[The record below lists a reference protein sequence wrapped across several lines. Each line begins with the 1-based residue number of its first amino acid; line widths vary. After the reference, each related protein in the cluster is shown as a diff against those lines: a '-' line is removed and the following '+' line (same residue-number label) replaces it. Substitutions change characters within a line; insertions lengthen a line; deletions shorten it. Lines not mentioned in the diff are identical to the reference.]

1 MNMYKHAEAIK
12 LLEEARELDPQS
24 AAIHGYLSFANLMD
38 VWLGSTANRA
48 ESIEK
53 AFDYAEKCKALN
65 DELSA
70 CRQMLSGVH
79 LQKREYEKA
88 ISEGK
93 KATELEPN
101 NALAALW
108 NGWTLRSA
116 GRYEAAL
123 SEYERA
129 IRLDPLN
136 TTTPIYHKCAT
147 YNVMRQHEDA
157 IATCKKVLEANPKY
171 LPAYYQLAVAYS
183 TMNRMEEARESA
195 SEILKKNPN
204 FTVENWAKGLPYKK
218 EADIDLIVN
227 GLRKAGLPDK
237 PPLPLPDK
245 PSIAVLAF
253 DNLSNDPEQEYF
265 SDGIAEDIITALS
278 KTPKMF
284 VIARNSSFTYKG
296 KPVKVQQIGRELGVR
311 YVLEGSVRK
320 TGDKVRINAQLIDAQ
335 TGRHLWADKYD
346 RELKDIL
353 ALQDEITKS
362 IITELQ
368 VKLTE
373 GEQARIP
380 AKGANNLDAF
390 LKVLEAR
397 DIMRVQNIENNRK
410 ARNLLER
417 AIELDPDYAP
427 AYRWLSASHFLDI
440 LLGESNSPADSIKR
454 AFQLSKKALSI
465 DNSLGDAHAWL
476 GILYV
481 WTKQSEKGMPE
492 LEKAVELYPNAADI
506 QSYLAAGLLYSDEL
520 DKAILVQKKAIRL
533 NPMSPSWYF
542 NNLAAMYRSKGDFK
556 EALVWG
562 ERAVKQDPE
571 YIIGNV
577 HLCSVYYLLGR
588 EEDAHL
594 QAKKVLK
601 LNPNFSLKKL
611 ERTLPYKNPEVKKQ
625 YIDALRNAGLPD

>member
-1 MNMYKHAEAIK
+1 
-12 LLEEARELDPQS
+12 
-24 AAIHGYLSFANLMD
+24 
-38 VWLGSTANRA
+38 
-48 ESIEK
+48 
-53 AFDYAEKCKALN
+53 
-65 DELSA
+65 
-70 CRQMLSGVH
+70 
-79 LQKREYEKA
+79 
-88 ISEGK
+88 
-93 KATELEPN
+93 
-101 NALAALW
+101 
-108 NGWTLRSA
+108 
-116 GRYEAAL
+116 
-123 SEYERA
+123 
-129 IRLDPLN
+129 
-136 TTTPIYHKCAT
+136 
-147 YNVMRQHEDA
+147 
-157 IATCKKVLEANPKY
+157 
-171 LPAYYQLAVAYS
+171 
-183 TMNRMEEARESA
+183 
-195 SEILKKNPN
+195 
-204 FTVENWAKGLPYKK
+204 
-218 EADIDLIVN
+218 
-227 GLRKAGLPDK
+227 
-237 PPLPLPDK
+237 
-245 PSIAVLAF
+245 
-253 DNLSNDPEQEYF
+253 
-265 SDGIAEDIITALS
+265 
-278 KTPKMF
+278 
-284 VIARNSSFTYKG
+284 
-296 KPVKVQQIGRELGVR
+296 
-311 YVLEGSVRK
+311 
-320 TGDKVRINAQLIDAQ
+320 
-335 TGRHLWADKYD
+335 
-346 RELKDIL
+346 
-353 ALQDEITKS
+353 
-362 IITELQ
+362 
-368 VKLTE
+368 
-373 GEQARIP
+373 
-380 AKGANNLDAF
+380 
-390 LKVLEAR
+390 
-397 DIMRVQNIENNRK
+397 MRVQNIENNRK